1 MRTSLKP
8 LLILAL
14 CSAMGA
20 CSATSRMGDAE
31 VQLRDGQPCFF
42 LSEKDVKRDPA
53 AKLQGISVS
62 DLSTQPVG
70 VVWWVMYDADPAVPQ
85 SAAACHVYGE
95 VPPAAKS
102 SDLGKLENGKVY
114 SAFLNVRPSDKSD
127 PTRGYSVRF
136 CMAGEGAS
144 RRFVPSET
152 WRNGT
157 CR

>member
-14 CSAMGA
+14 CSMVGA

-85 SAAACHVYGE
+85 SAAACH
-95 VPPAAKS
+95 
-102 SDLGKLENGKVY
+102 L
-114 SAFLNVRPSDKSD
+114 
-127 PTRGYSVRF
+127 
-136 CMAGEGAS
+136 
-144 RRFVPSET
+144 
-152 WRNGT
+152 
-157 CR
+157 